1 VTLKQEL
8 AEIAAAVDEAR
19 RAVAEGAM
27 VEIDGLDTAV
37 AKVCEGA
44 QSAPAEERSALAQDL
59 VALAEALDALA
70 TDIQRQSD
78 AVERQRASSAYGNG
92 G

>member
-27 VEIDGLDTAV
+27 VEIDGLDAAV
-37 AKVCEGA
+37 AKVCDGA
-44 QSAPAEERSALAQDL
+44 QNAPVDERSALAQDL

-78 AVERQRASSAYGNG
+78 AVERQRASLAYGNSG
-92 G
+92 